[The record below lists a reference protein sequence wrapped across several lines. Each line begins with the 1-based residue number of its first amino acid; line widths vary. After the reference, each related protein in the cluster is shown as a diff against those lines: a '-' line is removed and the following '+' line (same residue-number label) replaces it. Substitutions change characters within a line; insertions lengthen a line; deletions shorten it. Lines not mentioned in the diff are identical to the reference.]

1 VTTDEN
7 CSDNELAT
15 ITSEFQSKNVGILV
29 GVLED
34 NFLRLK
40 LSRCRRSF
48 AATLAALPSIS
59 ENPFPRFCVPQRYSF
74 MPHQKLLRL
83 VAVFLLSLSGL
94 ITARHVAA
102 EINAPAPQNQTD
114 PLVTLNNAFR
124 GEYSRAKTEALSKLG
139 PLIIVEGA
147 KAVLVRNG
155 KRTES
160 EIQPPIYQALKAV
173 AHIPFAVFLMF
184 DQSDFKE
191 LTDERVAQLRDY
203 RKLIVDARSS
213 LGDRGFSETQLQR
226 QQKIIDN
233 SLLLLDAAIENRQ
246 VQKTALDEF
255 ARQMAPVLLENVDEA
270 AKVELDALHS
280 HVTEW
285 RHRMTPDEW
294 KTLHV
299 VVMVAHMPR
308 DEELTVQYFQRLFD
322 DPIEGHRIICAEG
335 LWEEPRALELL
346 ATHLIDG
353 AAGVAFFGEYMRMH
367 RDLLADAARAY
378 IQNSL
383 LKSEPKGAE
392 R

>member
-59 ENPFPRFCVPQRYSF
+59 ENPFPRSCVPQRYSF

-94 ITARHVAA
+94 TTARHVAA

-255 ARQMAPVLLENVDEA
+255 ARQMAPVLLENVGEA